1 MIPGRLPWLAAAGVL
16 GLLFTATDALAFCR
30 TMTVRAPPDYDPT
43 STGHCW
49 DGKDDNGNPGVPL
62 FWKNACV
69 SYNMTNPPSKR
80 VSYDDASNAMSIAFT
95 AWTGAS
101 CPTEGN
107 GRSRASIDV
116 RDLGPVNCGEV
127 GHKSRAAN
135 QNVVVFRDDIWDYGP
150 QVLGLTTVVF
160 ASDTG
165 EIFGADME
173 INTKDMEPVTF
184 DDPVNGRAEVKGKPA
199 YDFLSVVT
207 HEAGHFLGV
216 GHSNDKGATMYA
228 RYNKGEIHQRVL
240 TPDDVKAICTIYRPS
255 TDGNGTREVLDQKV
269 TVAPICD
276 PTPRG
281 GFTRE
286 CEDAPT
292 GICAVGPGPGRAST
306 ATLGWAAALGLAL
319 CAARRARSR
328 S

>member
-1 MIPGRLPWLAAAGVL
+1 LLLAPTEAR
-16 GLLFTATDALAFCR
+16 AFCR
-30 TMTVRAPPDYDPT
+30 TLTVRAPADYDPT
-43 STGHCW
+43 STGHCF
-49 DGKDDNGNPGVPL
+49 DGKDENGNPGVPL
-62 FWKNACV
+62 FWRNSCI
-69 SYNMTNPPSKR
+69 SYNMTNPPSKL
-80 VSYDDASNAMSIAFT
+80 VSYEDASNAMSIAFT
-95 AWTGAS
+95 VWTGAS

-127 GHKSRAAN
+127 AYKSRTAN
-135 QNVVVFRDDIWDYGP
+135 QNVIVFRDDTWAYGP

-160 ASDTG
+160 APDTG

-184 DDPVNGRAEVKGKPA
+184 DDPVNGKAECSKGSCKGQAA
-199 YDFLSVVT
+199 YDFLAVVT

-216 GHSNDKGATMYA
+216 GHSNDKGSTMYA

-240 TPDDVKAICTIYRPS
+240 TPDDVNAICTIYRP
-255 TDGNGTREVLDQKV
+255 NGTRAVLDDKV
-269 TVAPICD
+269 TVAPVCD

-286 CEDAPT
+286 CEDAPS
-292 GICAVGPGPGRAST
+292 GICATSATPGRGTGA
-306 ATLGWAAALGLAL
+306 ALGWAAGLGLAL
-319 CAARRARSR
+319 CALRRARR
-328 S
+328 WH